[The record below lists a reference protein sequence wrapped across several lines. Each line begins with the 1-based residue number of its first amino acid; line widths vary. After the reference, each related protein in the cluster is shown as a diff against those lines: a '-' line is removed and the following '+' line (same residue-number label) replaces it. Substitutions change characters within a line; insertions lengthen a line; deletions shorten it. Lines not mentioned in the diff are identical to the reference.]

1 MPRRPSKNVVTE
13 ITEIEEKADEAN
25 AAMPAVQ
32 PSSGVGFSFPAQSSV
47 PPQAESHRENELR
60 YGRGLAM
67 TMPWRECLI
76 LAHPS
81 FPKRSVRTRWTYLS
95 NDGGRSNEPPR
106 SSMRRP
112 DALPWPTAS
121 ERVAGPSGPPS
132 SQSPPPHR
140 GQLTGLEERKAT
152 VPSVKEKEAVQ
163 RQTKKRHRIIGLELP
178 EHPPEVQARLAKTRR
193 FQEEANSDDGGEF
206 LSAKSSSSSEYGT
219 ARSHFSDEEDS
230 VDSPAHDIPVV
241 TITISGS
248 PPPSP
253 ARPPRRCRRGA
264 TTLLSPRSTRPPPPV
279 ATSPPSAHQLDPA
292 SSPNSPRTPTSDSAA
307 GSCESDSSSRKRA
320 RTTLRRPRR
329 RRPGTRAP
337 LSSPPSPRTSTSD
350 RTTGGD
356 ETDSSSSKRRRTT
369 LELPSERR
377 PDRFGR
383 RRRRNNP
390 RAAPARASLE
400 RRRRCSSV

>member
-1 MPRRPSKNVVTE
+1 MSRRPVKNVVTE
-13 ITEIEEKADEAN
+13 IEEEADDAN
-25 AAMPAVQ
+25 A
-32 PSSGVGFSFPAQSSV
+32 
-47 PPQAESHRENELR
+47 
-60 YGRGLAM
+60 
-67 TMPWRECLI
+67 TMPPVQVSSDVGVL
-76 LAHPS
+76 LPTQTTAPQPTS
-81 FPKRSVRTRWTYLS
+81 PQVGS
-95 NDGGRSNEPPR
+95 PPR
-106 SSMRRP
+106 DDLRFGKGHP
-112 DALPWPTAS
+112 LPMPWIDWL
-121 ERVAGPSGPPS
+121 ELMPPS
-132 SQSPPPHR
+132 IPAPPPHR
-140 GQLTGLEERKAT
+140 GQLTGVEEREVT
-152 VPSVKEKEAVQ
+152 VPSVKDKEAVQ
-163 RQTKKRHRIIGLELP
+163 PQTKKRHRIIGLELP
-178 EHPPEVQARLAKTRR
+178 EYPPEVMARLAKTRR

-253 ARPPRRCRRGA
+253 ARPPRRCKRGA

-279 ATSPPSAHQLDPA
+279 ATSPPSAHQLHPA

-390 RAAPARASLE
+390 RAAPARASLD
-400 RRRRCSSV
+400 RGRRCSSV